1 MQFLVIILI
10 VVAIGAYQ
18 TAAQEWGV
26 IAGVLSIL
34 VAIISPFLSLYLW
47 GLWSGEDNK
56 NKNVKTGPHQQSV
69 KNNSSQE
76 DVFIRHQSAYLRL
89 LSSMIAKI
97 AKVDGRIDASEIRSA
112 ESSFTKLGFSEV
124 QRQLCIL
131 AFRNALNESHDIYY
145 YANEMVNHGF
155 NYEMR
160 VIAYEILWDVACAD
174 GILAPEE
181 KKVLEWLE
189 RRLMLGSGTF
199 LRFFRQRVRES
210 NEWDYNQQ
218 KGSNQYSDSLE
229 SEYAELGC
237 ASSAT
242 DAELRNAY
250 RSLAKKLHPD
260 ILRAQGMPDALM
272 AKANARMAR
281 INAAWDKIKKT
292 RGIKS

>member
-1 MQFLVIILI
+1 MLFLLLVLI
-10 VVAIGAYQ
+10 AVSGGAYK
-18 TAAQEWGV
+18 TAAQEWGALAGILSVLIAV
-26 IAGVLSIL
+26 IF
-34 VAIISPFLSLYLW
+34 PFLSLILW
-47 GLWSGEDNK
+47 ELWSGEDNK
-56 NKNVKTGPHQQSV
+56 KRNVKTEPHQQSA

-174 GILAPEE
+174 GILALEE
-181 KKVLEWLE
+181 KK
-189 RRLMLGSGTF
+189 F
-199 LRFFRQRVRES
+199 L
-210 NEWDYNQQ
+210 NGLN
-218 KGSNQYSDSLE
+218 G
-229 SEYAELGC
+229 G
-237 ASSAT
+237 
-242 DAELRNAY
+242 
-250 RSLAKKLHPD
+250 
-260 ILRAQGMPDALM
+260 
-272 AKANARMAR
+272 
-281 INAAWDKIKKT
+281 
-292 RGIKS
+292 